1 MKVLFITGSLNQGG
15 AEFQILAHAKLF
27 QEKGNEVEV
36 LALTD
41 YSFYKGYVIENK
53 LKYSHFGNNQSKIKR
68 LCLTAKKI
76 REYNPSLIISYL
88 KAVSQVA
95 IVARILSGSNA
106 KLVVAE
112 RTSLIRPAHDK
123 YYFNLIRLADAISVN
138 SKSKLNYIKNNFP
151 FLKNKLHFFPNIV
164 DVSQYSMRNTKNV
177 RKAKKLVYVGR
188 IAREKNVGNLVK
200 AFKKVLSDGHD
211 AVLELYGDTRDESY
225 LNKVKEE
232 IGSENR
238 IQLMGK
244 TDQVNKV
251 YESADLLCLLSDYEG
266 FSNVLS
272 EALCHG
278 VPAVTS
284 NIEENEFLIAHI
296 ENGYLVD
303 RRDADSVAEGI
314 SWFLHLSRDEQR
326 KIRINNRKKA
336 EKIFDRDALYQEY
349 RKILNVR

>member
-15 AEFQILAHAKLF
+15 AEFQLLAHAKLF

-41 YSFYKGYVIENK
+41 YSFYREYVNDNK
-53 LKYSHFGNNQSKIKR
+53 LTYSHFRNDQSKIKR
-68 LCLTAKKI
+68 VGLTAKKI
-76 REYNPSLIISYL
+76 REYKPDLIISYL

-95 IVARILSGSNA
+95 IVARILSGCNA
-106 KLVVAE
+106 ELVVGE

-138 SKSKLNYIKNNFP
+138 SIPKLKYIEHNFP
-151 FLKNKLHFFPNIV
+151 FLQPKTFFLPNVV
-164 DVSQYSMRNTKNV
+164 DVQQFSFREEPATGQTMKV
-177 RKAKKLVYVGR
+177 VYVGR
-188 IAREKNVGNLVK
+188 IAREKNVDNLVK

-303 RRDADSVAEGI
+303 PRNADNVSEGI

-326 KIRINNRKKA
+326 IIRINNRRKA
-336 EKIFDRDALYQEY
+336 EQIFDREALYQEY
-349 RKILNVR
+349 CRILNLR